1 MYKLIATYKVPQ
13 DIEAF
18 EKHYQEVHTP
28 LVKKVPGVKEIRVN
42 RVFAAPMG
50 KPSLHLVAEV
60 VFADKETF
68 NNAMKSPENMAS
80 GKDAMKFAGELVS
93 VHFAKEEVIQM

>member
-1 MYKLIATYKVPQ
+1 MYKLIATYKVPN

-18 EKHYQEVHTP
+18 EKHYTEVHTP

-50 KPSLHLVAEV
+50 KPTLHLVAEV
-60 VFADKETF
+60 VFSDKETF
-68 NNAMKSPENMAS
+68 NAAMKSPENMAS
-80 GKDAMKFAGELVS
+80 GKDAMTFAGDLVS
-93 VHFAKEEVIQM
+93 VHFATEEIISL